1 MLSLAEENC
10 EVVTIEGEVKLSWKE
25 SWSCTWWGKSLQTDR
40 SDLVLLLCS

>member
-1 MLSLAEENC
+1 MLSLAKENR

-25 SWSCTWWGKSLQTDR
+25 SWSCAWWEKSLQTDQ